1 MRLAGRLGLG
11 ILAVVLWTGSAKEEV
26 QGDRT
31 ITKVIKM
38 LQGMLVKSKA
48 DGENDVKLFAKYQC
62 FCDSNAAEKR
72 KSIEDLGKTIE
83 LLGGQIGELVASTG
97 KLSTENGQ
105 LLSAMQDNERAR
117 ETAQSLRDK
126 AADDWS
132 AESTDL
138 KAAITQMDNA
148 IDTLSAI
155 GADQTALLR
164 LKGSVKRSSL
174 SSLSMDTKDALK
186 AVSAF
191 LTGAQRQ
198 KVTTFLQ
205 APFTGEYQ
213 SQSGEIVGILK
224 NMRDTFKANLASGT
238 ATENASVEAHTAF
251 ETVKT
256 EEFDTQKALSEANDK
271 TLGENDE
278 SLGSKRVS
286 KTEAETSKADDEE
299 FLGKL
304 VNMCAVKKTQFEDR
318 KMVRANEEAAVAE
331 AVSIL
336 NSDEAF
342 ETMGSVK
349 ATTEGSTSF
358 VQIKRT
364 VQRSNVRESLSQTLS
379 SSAKL
384 LKSLKL
390 ARVAVSLEQGNPFNK
405 VVAELDQMLGLIV
418 KEEKE
423 DQAEKAWCDGERSE
437 NNQKLNE
444 KIENKEQLEGQMV
457 GLTDEIESEETGLKK
472 QIADEQEKLRVNRKD
487 QADEIEERGAENA
500 AYQKNVANLVAAG
513 ETMTK
518 ALRVLKKFYAWLK
531 RKQGPHSYEKHEG
544 KDSGSANLKQIEGA
558 SVEQLEEACS
568 ADPSCGGFNSNGWL
582 KTEIEDSA
590 KWYDNAGGSLY
601 VKVYDALLLQEDPAP
616 PETFEGEEDGYDGQK
631 GAATDVT
638 TMLQFIIDET
648 QKEQDQAHSDE
659 LSSQHSFEDSI
670 TDLKSQEAQCLD
682 TIADLE
688 EQLTGKEEALE
699 ERTLDH
705 KAVSDEKTTVERYLR
720 SIKGKCD
727 FITDNFDKR
736 VSNRATETA
745 SLENAKEELYSTP
758 AYKLA
763 KAEEEKEA
771 LGKCADKC
779 FGMLEDPLCKACQ
792 ENVSVVGYCAT
803 HPDHEGCDQYA
814 AVGGDAGF

>member
-38 LQGMLVKSKA
+38 LQAMMVKSKA

-62 FCDSNAAEKR
+62 FCDSNANEKR
-72 KSIEDLGKTIE
+72 KSIEELGKTIE

-97 KLSTENGQ
+97 RLSTENGQ
-105 LLSAMQDNERAR
+105 LLFAMQDNERGR
-117 ETAQSLRDK
+117 DTAQSLRDK
-126 AADDWS
+126 AEES
-132 AESTDL
+132 FVAEEADL
-138 KAAITQMDNA
+138 KAAIGQMDSA

-155 GADQTALLR
+155 GADGTALIR
-164 LKGSVKRSSL
+164 LKGSMKRGSL
-174 SSLSMDTKDALK
+174 SALSVDAKDALK

-198 KVTTFLQ
+198 KVSSFLQ

-224 NMRDTFKANLASGT
+224 NMRDTFKSNLANAR
-238 ATENASVEAHTAF
+238 ATESASVEAHAAIK
-251 ETVKT
+251 EVK
-256 EEFDTQKALSEANDK
+256 EQEFGTQKTLSEANNK
-271 TLGENDE
+271 VLGENDE

-286 KTEAETSKADDEE
+286 KTEAETSKADDES
-299 FLGKL
+299 FLAKL
-304 VNMCAVKKTQFEDR
+304 VDMCATKKTQFEDR

-349 ATTEGSTSF
+349 ATSEGATSLLQ
-358 VQIKRT
+358 VQRT
-364 VQRSNVRESLSQTLS
+364 VQRTNIRESLAQTLTR
-379 SSAKL
+379 SAKIF
-384 LKSLKL
+384 KSLKL
-390 ARVAVSLEQGNPFNK
+390 ARVAVSLEAGNPFNK
-405 VVAELDQMLGLIV
+405 VVAELDQMLEIIA

-423 DQAEKAWCDGERSE
+423 DQAEKAWCDAERSE
-437 NNQKLNE
+437 NNDKLDE
-444 KIENKEQLEGQMV
+444 KVDNKEQLEGQIV
-457 GLTDEIESEETGLKK
+457 ALTDDIENEETGLKK
-472 QIADEQEKLRVNRKD
+472 QVADEQEKLRVNRKD

-500 AYQKNVANLVAAG
+500 AYQKNVGNLADAG

-518 ALRVLKKFYAWLK
+518 ALRVLKKFYDWLHK
-531 RKQGPHSYEKHEG
+531 KQGPHHYEKHEG

-568 ADPSCGGFNSNGWL
+568 ADPGCGGFNSNGWL
-582 KTEIEDSA
+582 KSELEASD

-601 VKVYDALLLQEDPAP
+601 AKVYDEASSVLVQVKEDPAP
-616 PETFEGEEDGYDGQK
+616 PSDEFAESNTEG
-631 GAATDVT
+631 ASDVT

-682 TIADLE
+682 TIADLQ
-688 EQLTGKEEALE
+688 EQLTAKEEAHA
-699 ERTLDH
+699 ERTEDH
-705 KAVSDEKTTVERYLR
+705 KKVSDEKTEVERYLR

-727 FITDNFDKR
+727 FITDNYDKR
-736 VSNRATETA
+736 VSNRAAETS
-745 SLENAKEELYSTP
+745 SLVNAKEELYSTP

-779 FGMLEDPLCKACQ
+779 FGNLEDPNCKACQ
-792 ENVSVVGYCAT
+792 ENVSVVGYCAS
-803 HPDHEGCDQYA
+803 HPKHPGCDQYA
-814 AVGGDAGF
+814 AVAAED

>member
-38 LQGMLVKSKA
+38 LQAMLVKSKA
-48 DGENDVKLFAKYQC
+48 DGESDTKLFAKYQC
-62 FCDSNAAEKR
+62 FCDSNAEEKR

-105 LLSAMQDNERAR
+105 LLFAMQDNERGR
-117 ETAQSLRDK
+117 DTAQSLRDK
-126 AADDWS
+126 AHDS
-132 AESTDL
+132 FVAEEADL
-138 KAAITQMDNA
+138 KAAIGQMDSA

-155 GADQTALLR
+155 GADGTALLR
-164 LKGSVKRSSL
+164 LKGSTRRERLPNL
-174 SSLSMDTKDALK
+174 SVDAKDALK

-198 KVTTFLQ
+198 KVSSFLQ

-224 NMRDTFKANLASGT
+224 NMRDTFKSNLANAR
-238 ATENASVEAHTAF
+238 ATENASVEAHAAIKK
-251 ETVKT
+251 VK
-256 EEFDTQKALSEANDK
+256 EDEFDTQKAQSEANDK
-271 TLGENDE
+271 VLGENDE

-286 KTEAETSKADDEE
+286 KTEAETSKADDES
-299 FLGKL
+299 FLAKL
-304 VNMCAVKKTQFEDR
+304 VDMCTVKKAQFEDR
-318 KMVRANEEAAVAE
+318 KSVRANEAAAVAE

-342 ETMGSVK
+342 ETMGAVK
-349 ATTEGSTSF
+349 ATTSGATSLL
-358 VQIKRT
+358 Q
-364 VQRSNVRESLSQTLS
+364 VQRTAQHSNIRESLAQTLTR
-379 SSAKL
+379 SAKL
-384 LKSLKL
+384 FKSLKL

-405 VVAELDQMLGLIV
+405 VVAELDQMLEIIA

-423 DQAEKAWCDGERSE
+423 DVAEKAWCDDERSE
-437 NNQKLNE
+437 NHVKLDA
-444 KIENKEQLEGQMV
+444 KIDNKEQLEGQIV
-457 GLTDEIESEETGLKK
+457 GLTDDIENEETGLKK
-472 QIADEQEKLRVNRKD
+472 QVADEQEKLRVNRKD
-487 QADEIEERGAENA
+487 QADEIEERAAENA
-500 AYQKNVANLVAAG
+500 AYQKNVGNLADAQ

-518 ALRVLKKFYAWLK
+518 ALRVLKKFYEWLHK
-531 RKQGPHSYEKHEG
+531 KQGPHHYEKHEG

-568 ADPSCGGFNSNGWL
+568 ADPGCGGFNSNGWL
-582 KTEIEDSA
+582 KSELEASD
-590 KWYDNAGGSLY
+590 KWYENAGGSLY
-601 VKVYDALLLQEDPAP
+601 AKVYDEAFVQLKNKEDPAP
-616 PETFEGEEDGYDGQK
+616 PGDEFAESNTEG
-631 GAATDVT
+631 ASDVT

-648 QKEQDQAHSDE
+648 HKEEDSAHSDE
-659 LSSQHSFEDSI
+659 LTSQHSFEDSI

-688 EQLTGKEEALE
+688 EQLTAKEEAHA
-699 ERTLDH
+699 ERTEDH
-705 KAVSDEKTTVERYLR
+705 KKVSDEKTEVERYLR

-736 VSNRATETA
+736 VSNRAAETS
-745 SLENAKEELYSTP
+745 SLVNAKEELYSTP

-763 KAEEEKEA
+763 KAEEEREA

-779 FGMLEDPLCKACQ
+779 VGQLEDPNCKACQ

-803 HPDHEGCDQYA
+803 HPDQAGCDQYA
-814 AVGGDAGF
+814 AVPEAF